1 MQLFRPIKLWNRT
14 VYVRS
19 KYDLNSSIVQCTET
33 NSTNLLHKFIFN
45 LLVPCYG
52 SHLGKLTFSF
62 FWKTIVFSF
71 SYLFLF
77 RFPIVL
83 KTIVFFKK
91 FLKRLFLK
99 WSENETKND
108 RKTKKIDRLMI
119 VSKTIND
126 PCHIVA
132 NSFFFKAIVF

>member
-52 SHLGKLTFSF
+52 SHLGKFNVFIFLKNDRFFVFLSF
-62 FWKTIVFSF
+62 FVSF
-71 SYLFLF
+71 SD
-77 RFPIVL
+77 RF
-83 KTIVFFKK
+83 KNYRFFKK

-99 WSENETKND
+99 WSENETKTIGKRKKRSFND
-108 RKTKKIDRLMI
+108 RFQKLLTTLSSIQYQ
-119 VSKTIND
+119 
-126 PCHIVA
+126 
-132 NSFFFKAIVF
+132 

>member
-19 KYDLNSSIVQCTET
+19 KYDFNSSIVQCTET

-62 FWKTIVFSF
+62 FWKTIVFFVFLSF
-71 SYLFLF
+71 FL
-77 RFPIVL
+77 
-83 KTIVFFKK
+83 K

-108 RKTKKIDRLMI
+108 RKTKKNDRLMI